1 MAKATDLCHAAQ
13 RVHPMWS
20 LGHRQHLDYSYVPL
34 LPSLSLQPCL
44 ARWPLAST
52 GSPQWSLQRSR
63 CPHLLPYV
71 SKSQG
76 ELSLRHHA
84 HHSCWP
90 LLPPCSLGALASA
103 SSRAPQLAHPLLPLS
118 LKPPMRGRSSKPL
131 LLPLSRLSGSCG
143 RRSRPQLSDWSAL
156 EGPVSSSSAPP
167 PLRSASSKLRSLQG
181 RALFLA

>member
-1 MAKATDLCHAAQ
+1 MAQAFDLCSAAQ
-13 RVHPMWS
+13 QVHPMW
-20 LGHRQHLDYSYVPL
+20 
-34 LPSLSLQPCL
+34 CL
-44 ARWPLAST
+44 AQFWKVQFWKVS
-52 GSPQWSLQRSR
+52 GLQAGRPVPPTLKER
-63 CPHLLPYV
+63 
-71 SKSQG
+71 K
-76 ELSLRHHA
+76 LSLRHHA

-90 LLPPCSLGALASA
+90 WLPPCSLMACLDSQALASA
-103 SSRAPQLAHPLLPLS
+103 DGSAPQLAHPLLSRS

-181 RALFLA
+181 TALCLAQQLQNVIASLLAGILHALVI